1 MKKIILASASP
12 RRREILENLGLKFDI
27 AVSGADETKLSTDIE
42 PRLYVQEMAL
52 LKASETGKAIGKSK
66 DTLLISADTIVLTD
80 GEILGKPKDKEDAFS
95 MLSKLSGKTHEV
107 ITGFCVMDLGSG
119 KAVCKA
125 EVTKV
130 EFKDLLPKV
139 IESYIESGE
148 PMDKAG
154 SYGIQGKGGILVK
167 KIDGDYFNV
176 VGLPVSS
183 LTDVL
188 INDFSVK
195 FENGMWK

>member
-1 MKKIILASASP
+1 M
-12 RRREILENLGLKFDI
+12 
-27 AVSGADETKLSTDIE
+27 
-42 PRLYVQEMAL
+42 
-52 LKASETGKAIGKSK
+52 GKSR
-66 DTLLISADTIVLTD
+66 DTLLISADTIVVID

-107 ITGFCVMDLGSG
+107 ITGFCVMDLWSG
-119 KAVCKA
+119 EAICRA

-130 EFKDLLPKV
+130 EFKNLTPEIKKA
-139 IESYIESGE
+139 YIDTNE

-188 INDFSVK
+188 MNDFSVK

>member
-12 RRREILENLGLKFDI
+12 RRREILENLGFKFDVLI
-27 AVSGADETKLSTDIE
+27 SGADETKLSCDIE
-42 PRLYVQEMAL
+42 PKLYVQEMAL
-52 LKASETGKAIGKSK
+52 LKAGEAGKALGKSR
-66 DTLLISADTIVLTD
+66 DTLLISADTIVVID

-107 ITGFCVMDLGSG
+107 ITGFCVMDLWSG
-119 KAVCKA
+119 EAVCRA

-130 EFKDLLPKV
+130 EFKNLTPEIIKA
-139 IESYIESGE
+139 YIDTNE

-188 INDFSVK
+188 MNDFSVK

>member
-12 RRREILENLGLKFDI
+12 RRREILENLGFRFDI
-27 AVSGADETKLSTDIE
+27 VVSGTDETKLSCDIE
-42 PRLYVQEMAL
+42 PKLYVQEMAL
-52 LKASETGKAIGKSK
+52 LKASEAGKAIGKSK
-66 DTLLISADTIVLTD
+66 DTILISADTIVLID
-80 GEILGKPKDKEDAFS
+80 GEILGKPKDEEDAFS
-95 MLSKLSGKTHEV
+95 MLSKLSGREHEV

-119 KAVCKA
+119 AAVSKA
-125 EVTKV
+125 EVTRV
-130 EFKDLLPKV
+130 EFKDLSPEIIK
-139 IESYIESGE
+139 SYIASGE

-176 VGLPVSS
+176 VGLPVSG

-188 INDFSVK
+188 INDFSLR
-195 FENGMWK
+195 FENGIWK

>member
-27 AVSGADETKLSTDIE
+27 VISGADETKLSCDIE
-42 PRLYVQEMAL
+42 PKLYVQEMAL
-52 LKASETGKAIGKSK
+52 LKAGEAGKSIGKSK
-66 DTLLISADTIVLTD
+66 ETLLISADTIVVID

-119 KAVCKA
+119 EAVCRA

-130 EFKDLLPKV
+130 EFKNLTPEIKK
-139 IESYIESGE
+139 SYIDTLE

-188 INDFSVK
+188 MNDFSVK

>member
-27 AVSGADETKLSTDIE
+27 IISGADETKLSTEIE
-42 PRLYVQEMAL
+42 PKLYVQEMAL
-52 LKASETGKAIGKSK
+52 LKASEAAKAVGKSK
-66 DTLLISADTIVLTD
+66 DTLLISADTIVLLD
-80 GEILGKPKDKEDAFS
+80 GEILGKPKDREDAFS

-107 ITGFCVMDLGSG
+107 ITGFCVMDLWSAN
-119 KAVCKA
+119 AVCRA

-130 EFKDLLPKV
+130 EFKNLTPDIIK
-139 IESYIESGE
+139 SYIDSNE

-154 SYGIQGKGGILVK
+154 SYGIQGKGGILVQ

-176 VGLPVSS
+176 VGLPVSG
-183 LTDVL
+183 LTDIL
-188 INDFSVK
+188 MNDFSVK